1 MCSGG
6 AFYKFKIFL
15 GIMVAFFCA
24 VAAGFLMSD
33 VVEASNGGNLA
44 VATQCSFVIPPEF
57 VPDTEPGMF
66 RNKDYPMESS
76 SIKYSIYYNGKD
88 KILTNREKQALL
100 NKGELSLVDDSEN
113 LTKEIYQDAMTEAY
127 SQKYGQNVSYVVTS
141 FSKKSFDGFPGFKIT
156 AELQPADEMKVY
168 QTAYIILSRYR
179 TFSITYQR
187 AEDDECDELFNISA
201 ATIHVR

>member
-1 MCSGG
+1 M
-6 AFYKFKIFL
+6 AAL
-15 GIMVAFFCA
+15 FFA
-24 VAAGFLMSD
+24 VLAGLLMSD
-33 VVEASNGGNLA
+33 VVEVRAGGNLG

-57 VPDTEPGMF
+57 VPDEEQGLF

-88 KILTNREKQALL
+88 KVLTNREKQALL
-100 NKGELSLVDDSEN
+100 SSGELSLVDESEN
-113 LTKEIYQDAMTEAY
+113 LTKEIYQDTMKGAY
-127 SQKYGQNVSYVVTS
+127 AQKYGQDVGYEVTS

-156 AELQPADEMKVY
+156 AELQPADEPKVY

-187 AEDDECDELFNISA
+187 AEDDECEDLFDASA